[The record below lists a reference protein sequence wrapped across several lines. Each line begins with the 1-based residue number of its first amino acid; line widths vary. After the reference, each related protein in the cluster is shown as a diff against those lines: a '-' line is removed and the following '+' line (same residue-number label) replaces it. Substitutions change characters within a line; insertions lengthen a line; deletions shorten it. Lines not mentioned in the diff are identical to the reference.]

1 MMHHLTFSYNVIPP
15 HCLPSSRYLEND
27 LIPQY
32 RRRKRIN
39 AFCPWVRFFNNESVE
54 ELQSMVVDG
63 VAAVMIAQ
71 FLIPPN
77 LPSTYLLLTVL
88 TSIRF
93 FTIII
98 NFDNF
103 YFTMSKNCQ
112 N

>member
-1 MMHHLTFSYNVIPP
+1 M
-15 HCLPSSRYLEND
+15 
-27 LIPQY
+27 IPQY

-77 LPSTYLLLTVL
+77 LPSVLLKIFAVNSAHLNP
-88 TSIRF
+88 IF
-93 FTIII
+93 HYYIQF
-98 NFDNF
+98 
-103 YFTMSKNCQ
+103 
-112 N
+112 

>member
-77 LPSTYLLLTVL
+77 LPSVLLNIFAVNSAQLNP
-88 TSIRF
+88 IF
-93 FTIII
+93 HYYIQF
-98 NFDNF
+98 
-103 YFTMSKNCQ
+103 
-112 N
+112 